1 MALTNREQLMYE
13 EILEWKGRL
22 STYERTDIE
31 TIYEKLI
38 SGGISYIPEDTQKEL
53 YETLDS
59 VLFHLHAMIQGA
71 QLQKEASDRILASA
85 RLFDEEITGIE
96 DLKGLS
102 VDQIEYIVKQQISR
116 HRAYSFTQGGM
127 SGMGGVPLLLSDL
140 PAMLFINL
148 RLVQLIALSYG
159 YEVNT
164 PKEMMISLKAFY
176 TGTLP
181 ERYQMAGLEDLLADA
196 SETGQSYFYEGKE
209 EITNAEWF
217 EQPLRLMAK
226 YTAIQMFKNRKIQG
240 LPIVSM
246 MIGAGSNYSLTKK
259 VSDFAHHFYK
269 YRYLMEK
276 EGMQ

>member
-1 MALTNREQLMYE
+1 MALTNREQIMYE
-13 EILEWKGRL
+13 EILEWRGRL
-22 STYERTDIE
+22 SSYERTDAE

-38 SGGISYIPEDTQKEL
+38 SNGISYIPEDKQKEL

-71 QLQKEASDRILASA
+71 QFQVEASDRILACA
-85 RLFDEEITGIE
+85 RLFDEEIEEIG
-96 DLKGLS
+96 DLKRLS

-116 HRAYSFTQGGM
+116 HRVYSFTQGGM

-140 PAMLFINL
+140 PAILVINL

-181 ERYQMAGLEDLLADA
+181 ERYQMAGLEDLINNA
-196 SETGQSYFYEGKE
+196 SESGQSYFYEGKE

-217 EQPLRLMAK
+217 DQPLRLMAK
-226 YTAIQMFKNRKIQG
+226 YTAIKMFKNRKIQG

-276 EGMQ
+276 EDLL